1 MNSITGNSNEV
12 AAAAA
17 TSKNKSK
24 SVETTGSIASN
35 NYQSLFDI
43 PVTNY
48 DMFVPTNP
56 FSLNIDY
63 GNYQDQANHT
73 LANNSTFMQGWANA
87 MAALSECCDSMGGF
101 SFGGASA
108 SIASSGGS
116 SIGSCSSGGGFTSV
130 G

>member
-12 AAAAA
+12 AAAA

-35 NYQSLFDI
+35 TYQPLFDI

-56 FSLNIDY
+56 FSLNIDF

-101 SFGGASA
+101 GGASGG
-108 SIASSGGS
+108 IASFTGG